1 MFNIDKYCG
10 PKLIEVVYKYLEKRS
25 MPRVHSSFLSNINS
39 LFLRRNRGILLH
51 SQISIHYFC
60 TIVNSGKKLNWY
72 PIRRLFSQ
80 NNSNIE
86 ILFLIVNF
94 FLPILNIYTLSII
107 YAMLKRLQPNA
118 FGLNGMKYYR
128 NVYYSHLTRM
138 FLLYFFKKK

>member
-25 MPRVHSSFLSNINS
+25 MTRVHSSLLSNINS
-39 LFLRRNRGILLH
+39 LFLRRSRGILLH

-60 TIVNSGKKLNWY
+60 TIANSGKTFNWY

-94 FLPILNIYTLSII
+94 FLPILNIYIHYQSFMRCLKDYSL
-107 YAMLKRLQPNA
+107 MLLDLMEWNTIEMS
-118 FGLNGMKYYR
+118 NI
-128 NVYYSHLTRM
+128 VI
-138 FLLYFFKKK
+138 